1 MAEQL
6 DFSTLPITCGGCAKE
21 FRAGEPIF
29 HFDGFRYHVGCVPAE
44 HSSQAQ
50 ALLGVKSC

>member
-6 DFSTLPITCGGCAKE
+6 DFSALPITCGGCAKE

-29 HFDGFRYHVGCVPAE
+29 HFDGLRYHVGCVPAE